1 MEDLDMTT
9 YNLSPL
15 FRSSVGFDRLIPLM
29 DDFFEDKASTPVYPP
44 YNIEKKDDENYAIVM
59 AVAGFKK
66 ERITITVQ
74 DNCLIISGKS
84 TEAEDNKTYIHRGIG
99 SSEFER
105 KFQLADFMKVGDA
118 SLEDGLLVIHLYKQI
133 PETMKPRTITIR
145 SGESVTSSADRMTIE
160 ESV

>member
-9 YNLSPL
+9 YDLSPL
-15 FRSSVGFDRLIPLM
+15 FRSSVGFDRLIHLM
-29 DDFFEDKASTPVYPP
+29 DDVFQKETESSYPP
-44 YNIEKKDDENYAIVM
+44 YNIEKKDEENYIITM

-66 ERITITVQ
+66 EMITITVQ
-74 DNCLIISGKS
+74 DNGLFIEGRG
-84 TEAEDNKTYIHRGIG
+84 TEEDNNKTYIHRGIG
-99 SSEFER
+99 KPTFER

-118 SLEDGLLVIHLYKQI
+118 SLEDGLLTLHLYKQI

-145 SGESVTSSADRMTIE
+145 SGESMTSFANRMTIE